1 MMKQGGISLDDEKIK
16 DINHTIT
23 LESGQEV
30 ALKVGKG
37 ILESSKGNN

>member
-30 ALKVGKG
+30 ALKVGKRNFG
-37 ILESSKGNN
+37 IIKGK